1 MTYGTRRKRA
11 RRQYTPHPQITD
23 DHPSASQL
31 RGATAVTRREDDVIR
46 VVAYDADWPLGFQTL
61 AARVRSLLGARVA
74 RVEHIGST
82 AVPGLAAKPI
92 LDVDVVVR
100 AAADLKPS
108 IRELEKAG
116 YRYEGDLGVAGREA
130 LRRPPDSEPHHLYLL
145 VEGSPELQRHLAF
158 RDALRADQG
167 HPMAGLSFPSKIR
180 LIPERVRVT
189 SGRLALTDARASRQA
204 RSCR

>member
-1 MTYGTRRKRA
+1 
-11 RRQYTPHPQITD
+11 
-23 DHPSASQL
+23 
-31 RGATAVTRREDDVIR
+31 VTLREDDAIR
-46 VVAYDADWPLGFQTL
+46 VVAYDADWPLRFQTL

-82 AVPGLAAKPI
+82 AVPALAAKPI

-108 IRELEKAG
+108 IRQLEKAG

-145 VEGSPELQRHLAF
+145 VEGSRELRRHLAF
-158 RDALRADQG
+158 RDALRADQVLREEYAALKRALAQRFHDRQERFHRDG
-167 HPMAGLSFPSKIR
+167 PETSAAEGLTPGYLRLVTRDAVHVPLRRARVSFGGA
-180 LIPERVRVT
+180 VV
-189 SGRLALTDARASRQA
+189 G
-204 RSCR
+204 

>member
-1 MTYGTRRKRA
+1 MT
-11 RRQYTPHPQITD
+11 
-23 DHPSASQL
+23 L
-31 RGATAVTRREDDVIR
+31 REDDAIR
-46 VVAYDADWPLGFQTL
+46 VVEYDADWPLRFQTL

-92 LDVDVVVR
+92 LDIDVVVR
-100 AAADLKPS
+100 AAADLQPN

-145 VEGSPELQRHLAF
+145 VEGSRELQRHLAF
-158 RDALRADQG
+158 RDALRADQVLREEY
-167 HPMAGLSFPSKIR
+167 AALKRALAQRCRDDRRAYTSSKSDFIETALKR
-180 LIPERVRVT
+180 LLPR
-189 SGRLALTDARASRQA
+189 G
-204 RSCR
+204 